1 MLAILRDVRDDLAL
15 AVSFL
20 TRLPMP
26 SAFAVRGA
34 VTGAELARSQRVFP
48 LVGAAIGLL
57 AGAVLALALWLGL
70 PAWPAAVLA
79 LGAQIALTGG
89 LHEDG
94 LADVAD
100 GFGGGRD
107 SDAKLAIMRDSRI
120 GAYGMLGLLIGV
132 LLRASALAAIAEDGA
147 AAGLAALAAAGALY
161 RAGIPAVMRSLP
173 PARADGL
180 AVSHGRPEGQI
191 CGLAGGIAVLIALL
205 GLGIESGLLAAAA
218 AVLATAGM
226 ARLALKQIGGYTGDV
241 LGAAQQ
247 VAEIAVLLALA
258 TR

>member
-1 MLAILRDVRDDLAL
+1 MPSLLREMRDDLAL

-20 TRLPMP
+20 TRVPLPAALAP
-26 SAFAVRGA
+26 RGA
-34 VTGAELARSQRVFP
+34 VTAVELARSQRVFP

-79 LGAQIALTGG
+79 LAAQIGLTGG

-100 GFGGGRD
+100 GFGGRD
-107 SDAKLAIMRDSRI
+107 RESKLAIMRDSRI
-120 GAYGMLGLLIGV
+120 GAYGMLALLVGV
-132 LLRASALAAIAEDGA
+132 LLRASALAAIAAGGA
-147 AAGLAALAAAGALY
+147 GAGLAALAAAGALS
-161 RAGIPAVMRSLP
+161 RAGIPAVMRALK

-180 AVSHGRPEGQI
+180 AAAHGRPDARI
-191 CGLAGGIAVLIALL
+191 CGLAAAAALLIAVPA
-205 GLGIESGLLAAAA
+205 LGIEGGLLAAAA
-218 AVLATAGM
+218 AALATAGL
-226 ARLALKQIGGYTGDV
+226 ARLALKQVGGYTGDV

-247 VAEIAVLLALA
+247 AAEIAILLALA
-258 TR
+258 AR